1 MLSHSGLSK
10 VSYALEEGFFAD
22 QVVKSLGREAPIN
35 SERKTLLKEI
45 EEYVTRI
52 ENGRN
57 QVTTGKL
64 GNNAIASNAAYRR
77 MLRFVIS
84 TTPTTKDR
92 QVIEKLTQEI
102 GDEVKGALES
112 GKINPEKL
120 QTTMKFFE
128 FVQEATLRESA
139 LTLGWESAEL
149 TRTVGVP

>member
-22 QVVKSLGREAPIN
+22 QVVKSLGREAPVN

-52 ENGRN
+52 ENGRS

-64 GNNAIASNAAYRR
+64 GDHAIASNAAYRR

-102 GDEVKGALES
+102 GNEVKGALES
-112 GKINPEKL
+112 GKIDPKKL
-120 QTTMKFFE
+120 QTTTRFFE

-149 TRTVGVP
+149 TRPVGVP